1 MGKLGTAWSTF
12 WAIMGGAEFVPKSD
26 LDGALSEAR
35 KGGDDAINEA
45 QKKVEESE
53 KALAEAEQALEEAK
67 KAPDRFA
74 EGAVYSLLLLQREGR
89 LIDFLQEDISGF
101 GDEDI
106 GRAVRQIHSGC
117 RGVLADN
124 FGAAPVMDKAEG
136 EAIKLDDAVDP
147 SRIKLTGNVPDAP
160 PYSGTLQHKGWHAA
174 KLHFP
179 ERTGSYD
186 ETVIYPAEVEI

>member
-1 MGKLGTAWSTF
+1 MGKFGTAWSTF

-35 KGGDDAINEA
+35 KGGDDAISEA
-45 QKKVEESE
+45 QKKVEEAE
-53 KALAEAEQALEEAK
+53 KALAAAK
-67 KAPDRFA
+67 DAPDRFA

-89 LIDFLQEDISGF
+89 LIDFL
-101 GDEDI
+101 
-106 GRAVRQIHSGC
+106 
-117 RGVLADN
+117 ADN
-124 FGAAPVMDKAEG
+124 FQVTPVMDKTEG
-136 EAIKLDDAVDP
+136 ESIKLAEAVDP
-147 SRIKLTGNVPDAP
+147 SRIKLTGNVPEAP

-186 ETVIYPAEVEI
+186 DTVIYPAEVEV